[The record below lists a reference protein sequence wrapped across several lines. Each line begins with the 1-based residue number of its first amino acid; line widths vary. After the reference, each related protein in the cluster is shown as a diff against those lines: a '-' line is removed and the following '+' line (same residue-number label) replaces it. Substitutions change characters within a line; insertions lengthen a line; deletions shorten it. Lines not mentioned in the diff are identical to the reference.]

1 MNEALEIAADL
12 ASQQWGLVTSAQARS
27 LGVAAFQMS
36 RLVDRGAFVRI
47 RSSPPEWCFCLSLK
61 QAV

>member
-36 RLVDRGAFVRI
+36 RTSWTEEPLCVLGQVHPSGVSAFR
-47 RSSPPEWCFCLSLK
+47 
-61 QAV
+61 